1 MEISK
6 EKKQFIDTFLE
17 EPLLARLAT
26 ADRSGQPH
34 VIPVWYGWDGESMW
48 VSSYSNTRKVS
59 DLEENPKIAIVI
71 DIAGEKIDTKAVI
84 LEGQAE
90 LVKEPPEFLRKQIIW
105 IYKRY
110 LGEEGALDKDPQEW
124 ITDPHNM
131 LIKLTPE
138 KVITWQW

>member
-90 LVKEPPEFLRKQIIW
+90 LVKESPEFLRKQIIW

-110 LGEEGALDKDPQEW
+110 LGEEGVLDKDPQEW

>member
-26 ADRSGQPH
+26 ADRGGQPH

-110 LGEEGALDKDPQEW
+110 LGEEGVLDKDPQEW

>member
-59 DLEENPKIAIVI
+59 DLEENSKIAIVI

-84 LEGQAE
+84 FEGQAE
-90 LVKEPPEFLRKQIIW
+90 LVKGPSEFLRK
-105 IYKRY
+105 
-110 LGEEGALDKDPQEW
+110 
-124 ITDPHNM
+124 
-131 LIKLTPE
+131 
-138 KVITWQW
+138 